1 MQNGKVLLRAK
12 SNSEGNRHKK
22 RTQVVGST
30 YVHDGR
36 GYRNRT
42 YTKGVRGPCATTT
55 PIPTDEGIIIHYFS
69 KDKLLEETQLKKIKN
84 M

>member
-1 MQNGKVLLRAK
+1 MARFLLRVKSNGK
-12 SNSEGNRHKK
+12 GNRHKK

-55 PIPTDEGIIIHYFS
+55 PIPSDEEIIIHIDS
-69 KDKLLEETQLKKIKN
+69 IDKSQRVYA
-84 M
+84 

>member
-1 MQNGKVLLRAK
+1 ME
-12 SNSEGNRHKK
+12 SY
-22 RTQVVGST
+22 TQSVVAYQANVVGLDKKKTTQRLSF
-30 YVHDGR
+30 YGR

-55 PIPTDEGIIIHYFS
+55 PIPSDEEIIIHLGS
-69 KDKLLEETQLKKIKN
+69 NDKSQRVYVKKILK

>member
-1 MQNGKVLLRAK
+1 MMKKPEIAEWKVFIKANG
-12 SNSEGNRHKK
+12 EGNRHKK
-22 RTQVVGST
+22 RTQVGST

-55 PIPTDEGIIIHYFS
+55 PIPTDEEIIIHYFS
-69 KDKLLEETQLKKIKN
+69 KDN
-84 M
+84 C